1 LRKKNTR
8 KQYQHYIA
16 KFSLWFE
23 NDSKELL
30 EEVLK
35 SRAIEFMNE
44 QTTVAQAKGAKA
56 ALVQLF
62 RSNDFSAEC
71 LILPTTAKLSVI
83 REHAQHKKTT
93 LHQSWEPKQ
102 LDRIAEI
109 LRPHPFWFSMFL
121 FLLNTAGRAQDCYNV
136 DTKEFLFAL

>member
-1 LRKKNTR
+1 LR
-8 KQYQHYIA
+8 
-16 KFSLWFE
+16 FE
-23 NDSKELL
+23 DDSKELL

-44 QTTVAQAKGAKA
+44 QTTIAQAKGAKA

-71 LILPTTAKLSVI
+71 LILPTTTKLSII
-83 REHAQHKKTT
+83 REHAEHKKTS
-93 LHQSWEPKQ
+93 LHKEWPPKQ

-121 FLLNTAGRAQDCYNV
+121 FLLSSAGRAQDCYNI
-136 DTKEFLFAL
+136 DTKDFLLAL